1 MADSAC
7 KLDATTRPSEE
18 MKFLSMCFQIGVYLL
33 RSFAAVL
40 LLLCAVLAT
49 AQIGPQQGGT
59 EIQVWTAGG
68 HSVPGGRSDTG
79 IWDAGLRYGW
89 VLLDSHGPGILKG
102 RFEYAIDAVP
112 AYLIVQPANT
122 AYGVGLN
129 PLNLKWNFERHG
141 KFVPYTE
148 LSGGLLFT
156 THDVPTNTSSINFTP
171 SAAVGFH
178 YLGDRFAWTLEGRYL
193 HISDAGLSRLNPGLN
208 TFELRIGLG
217 RFRQ

>member
-1 MADSAC
+1 MN
-7 KLDATTRPSEE
+7 
-18 MKFLSMCFQIGVYLL
+18 LSSSYLRIGRRTVRRSSRIALLAAISLL
-33 RSFAAVL
+33 RAASVL
-40 LLLCAVLAT
+40 
-49 AQIGPQQGGT
+49 AQIGPEQGGS
-59 EIQVWTAGG
+59 EVQVWTAGG
-68 HSVPGGRSDTG
+68 HSVSGGRGNTG
-79 IWDAGLRYGW
+79 IFDVGLRYGW
-89 VLLDSHGPGILKG
+89 VLLDSHGPSFLRG

-112 AYLIVQPANT
+112 MYLIFQPTNT

-129 PLNLKWNFERHG
+129 PLNLKWNFESHG

-217 RFRQ
+217 RFRR